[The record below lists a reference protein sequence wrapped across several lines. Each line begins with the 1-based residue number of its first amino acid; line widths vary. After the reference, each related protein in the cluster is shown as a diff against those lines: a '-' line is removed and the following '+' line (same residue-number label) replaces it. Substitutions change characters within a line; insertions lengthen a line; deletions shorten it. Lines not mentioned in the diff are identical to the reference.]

1 MLQIFPLR
9 IAYLVFTALIVLVE
23 VFRNEL
29 SFMLRVKLMIMRS
42 KALRLTFLFSG
53 ITLSALSLLFPIDPG
68 PVILGDFVPALA
80 LLLSSFRYYGDMG
93 KDDLEII
100 TGSLMESR
108 SFRMGIALLTVAALD
123 LLFPSLIFI

>member
-23 VFRNEL
+23 VLRNEL
-29 SFMLRVKLMIMRS
+29 SFMLRVKLRIVRS
-42 KALRLTFLFSG
+42 RTLRLTFLFSG
-53 ITLSALSLLFPIDPG
+53 IALSVLSLLFPIDPG

-80 LLLSSFRYYGDMG
+80 LLLSSFRYYGNMG

-108 SFRMGIALLTVAALD
+108 SFRMGIALLAIAALD
-123 LLFPSLIFI
+123 LLFPSFILI

>member
-29 SFMLRVKLMIMRS
+29 SFMLRVKLRIVRS

-53 ITLSALSLLFPIDPG
+53 IALSALSLLFPIDPG

-80 LLLSSFRYYGDMG
+80 LLLSSFRYYGNMG

-108 SFRMGIALLTVAALD
+108 SFRMGIALLIVAALD
-123 LLFPSLIFI
+123 LLFPSFIFI

>member
-108 SFRMGIALLTVAALD
+108 SFRMGIALLIVAALD
-123 LLFPSLIFI
+123 LLFPSFIFI